1 MKTKSI
7 VPLAFKKLSQSKN
20 KFEEVIDATLSNNN
34 ENTPSYSEEDFGLID
49 EPSFQKATRTDSG
62 IKLLKVNYL
71 STIQQIKPDFKFSIS
86 TKPRRN
92 LTSP

>member
-49 EPSFQKATRTDSG
+49 EPSFPKGNSHRQWNKTLKSQLPFNDSADQ
-62 IKLLKVNYL
+62 
-71 STIQQIKPDFKFSIS
+71 T
-86 TKPRRN
+86 
-92 LTSP
+92 